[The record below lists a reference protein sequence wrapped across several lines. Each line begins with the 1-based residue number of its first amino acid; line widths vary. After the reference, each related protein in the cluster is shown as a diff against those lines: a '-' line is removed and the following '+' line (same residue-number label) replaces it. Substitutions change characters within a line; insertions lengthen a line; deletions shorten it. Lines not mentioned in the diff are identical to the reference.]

1 MSGRESIAGRR
12 THSIRQKSK
21 MLCILCHYED
31 CLYENE
37 QRHDGGK
44 VVEEPGGE
52 PLKCLVGGP
61 RRADFLS
68 DDGVWFKERTGS
80 CETMRGRDEER

>member
-1 MSGRESIAGRR
+1 MSEQGSIAGRR

-21 MLCILCHYED
+21 MLYILCRYED

-44 VVEEPGGE
+44 MVEKIWGE
-52 PLKCLVGGP
+52 PLKRLVGGP
-61 RRADFLS
+61 
-68 DDGVWFKERTGS
+68 
-80 CETMRGRDEER
+80 